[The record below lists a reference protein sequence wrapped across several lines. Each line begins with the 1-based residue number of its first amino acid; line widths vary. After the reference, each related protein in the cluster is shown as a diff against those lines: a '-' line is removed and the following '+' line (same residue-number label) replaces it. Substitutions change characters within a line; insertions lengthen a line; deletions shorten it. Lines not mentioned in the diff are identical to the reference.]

1 MAKRNTYFQNEV
13 IEKKID
19 VKQLGRILKYVLP
32 YQKIFSLVGVLML
45 VAACT
50 SLISPLLLRYIINH
64 VVEEKDYRQLALVI
78 SGLVLLAAIE
88 IVITYFQQTLMGKV
102 GHNITAGTAV

>member
-1 MAKRNTYFQNEV
+1 
-13 IEKKID
+13 
-19 VKQLGRILKYVLP
+19 
-32 YQKIFSLVGVLML
+32 ML

-102 GHNITAGTAV
+102 GHNIIAVIRKEIFYKLRNCRLNISTTGQMEKS

>member
-45 VAACT
+45 VAAC
-50 SLISPLLLRYIINH
+50 SHGSGALPDAGRLFRLGAPQQAGGEPLLPRL
-64 VVEEKDYRQLALVI
+64 
-78 SGLVLLAAIE
+78 
-88 IVITYFQQTLMGKV
+88 
-102 GHNITAGTAV
+102 